1 MKTVAIIPARGGS
14 KGIPGKNIMDFCGKP
29 LIAWSILQAKN
40 TPEIDNVYVSSDSS
54 DILRIASNYGAE
66 TIVRPLD
73 IAGDT
78 ASSESAIE
86 HALSAITYPVGLII
100 MLQATSPLRKPDDL
114 SKAIKQFYQEG
125 WDSAFSGAVLDDFL
139 IWEKNQHDCF
149 ISINYDYL
157 NRGRRQERQPQ
168 YVENGSFYL
177 FKPEILRQGN
187 RLGGK
192 IGVFLMDFWQ
202 SFEIDT
208 PDDIRLMEVL
218 FQTFQD
224 ELTSINDKEMEK

>member
-29 LIAWSILQAKN
+29 LIAWSILQAQN
-40 TPEIDNVYVSSDSS
+40 TPEINKVYVSSDSD

-78 ASSESAIE
+78 DSSESAIE
-86 HALSAITYPVGLII
+86 HALSVITYPVGLVI

-114 SKAIKQFYQEG
+114 SKAIKQFHQEG

-139 IWEKNQHDCF
+139 IWEKNQHDCL
-149 ISINYDYL
+149 ISINYDYI
-157 NRGRRQERQPQ
+157 NRGRRQDRDPQ

-177 FKPEILRQGN
+177 FKPGILRQGN

-192 IGVFLMDFWQ
+192 IGVFLMDLWQ

-218 FQTFQD
+218 FQTFQN
-224 ELTSINDKEMEK
+224 ELTNINDKEMEK